1 MRQTKHIFL
10 KLAMARPLGF
20 LLNIF
25 IFKQAGF
32 IAKRLKNRCKKNAFN
47 FKKRVVVLRIFRK
60 AAMLRRSFH
69 AGKIQQLC
77 SFFEHQKKALRFVL
91 FFIQKIKEKNTIFL

>member
-10 KLAMARPLGF
+10 KLAMARRLGF

-32 IAKRLKNRCKKNAFN
+32 IAKRLKNRCKKMPSI
-47 FKKRVVVLRIFRK
+47 FKKRVVVLSIFRK

-69 AGKIQQLC
+69 AAKI
-77 SFFEHQKKALRFVL
+77 
-91 FFIQKIKEKNTIFL
+91 